1 VRYRRA
7 PLTEIPDLSG
17 KQFLFIGG
25 LHRSGTSILHRLFCE
40 HPVASGFYRTGVAE
54 DEGQHLQTIFKTAQE
69 YGGAGEYA
77 FHPDAH
83 LTESSSLIMQS
94 NKELLL
100 RQWCAYYDLSK
111 TLLLEKS
118 PPNLIRSRFL
128 REMVPAARFV
138 FIVRHPAAVSLATEK
153 WTENT
158 IDERLL
164 HWHTA
169 YSIML
174 EDIDSMDDC
183 MIIRY
188 EDLVAQPAI
197 CLDRICDFVGVDS
210 FTPNDA
216 LIDHKRKYFVDW
228 LSRYEAKIKPMQAQ
242 LPSSGAIIEHFGYQL
257 TEPFVLD
264 RQI

>member
-1 VRYRRA
+1 
-7 PLTEIPDLSG
+7 
-17 KQFLFIGG
+17 
-25 LHRSGTSILHRLFCE
+25 
-40 HPVASGFYRTGVAE
+40 
-54 DEGQHLQTIFKTAQE
+54 
-69 YGGAGEYA
+69 
-77 FHPDAH
+77 
-83 LTESSSLIMQS
+83 
-94 NKELLL
+94 
-100 RQWCAYYDLSK
+100 
-111 TLLLEKS
+111 
-118 PPNLIRSRFL
+118 
-128 REMVPAARFV
+128 MVPAARFI
-138 FIVRHPAAVSLATEK
+138 FIEQHSVAVSLATEK

-216 LIDHKRKYFVDW
+216 LVDHNRKYFVDW

-242 LPSSGAIIEHFGYQL
+242 LPSSGAIIERFGYQL